1 MEAMKKQLE
10 DQKALIEMLYKQ
22 LNGEKLESRSTIE
35 NTFKDV
41 VKVEEVKKLNIQL
54 VEYSDRSFAV
64 VGDTKD
70 IKDKLKEL
78 SGHFNKFLN
87 CGAGW
92 IFSNKKRDDVEMFIN
107 SL

>member
-1 MEAMKKQLE
+1 MEEMKKQLA

-22 LNGEKLESRSTIE
+22 INGEKLECTSTVE
-35 NTFKDV
+35 NTFKEV
-41 VKVEEVKKLNIQL
+41 VRVEEVKKLNIQL

-64 VGDTKD
+64 VGDTKE

-78 SGHFNKFLN
+78 SGHFNKFLS

-92 IFSNKKRDDVEMFIN
+92 IFSNKKRNDVEMFIN